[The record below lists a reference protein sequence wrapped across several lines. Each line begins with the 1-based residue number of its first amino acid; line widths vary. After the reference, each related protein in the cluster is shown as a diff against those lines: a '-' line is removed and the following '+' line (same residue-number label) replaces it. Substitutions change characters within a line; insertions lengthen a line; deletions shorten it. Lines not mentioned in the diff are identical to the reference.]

1 MQWHRRPT
9 PLQTHTPAPVS
20 SGVPDTGFY
29 LMELSDET
37 SRSESS
43 VSLGGGGGSLS
54 GTAVKAGDFRSPDC
68 VMSRRQVSICTS
80 RPRFMLH
87 ISMYSCRCRFMSFL
101 AVASSSC
108 SKVGS
113 GRTTVSKP
121 RQGPGGQAAQETSK
135 LQLPVS
141 PRIWRRGGATGDLTS
156 GPHCG

>member
-1 MQWHRRPT
+1 MAKAGRGSFILGHTYRRLPRTAGHKDVTWSLPTDHRGLFQP
-9 PLQTHTPAPVS
+9 S
-20 SGVPDTGFY
+20 
-29 LMELSDET
+29 
-37 SRSESS
+37 
-43 VSLGGGGGSLS
+43 SLGERPSPLG
-54 GTAVKAGDFRSPDC
+54 AGPYRSPDC

-121 RQGPGGQAAQETSK
+121 RQGPGDQAAQETSK